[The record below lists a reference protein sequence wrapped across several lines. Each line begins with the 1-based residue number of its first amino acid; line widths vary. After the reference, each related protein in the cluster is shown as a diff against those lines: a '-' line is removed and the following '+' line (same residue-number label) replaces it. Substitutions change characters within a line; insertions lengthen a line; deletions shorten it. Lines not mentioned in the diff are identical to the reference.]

1 MNKKGGMIA
10 EAAIVFPVVITVVLM
25 VLSVLINLY
34 MTASTTAGEHM
45 ELRYQAGL
53 ETKTVNRTDGYR
65 GSVPEDKYG
74 KKAFSTQVDTKIKF
88 RVLDKIVEGGNSR
101 AYVIDERN
109 FIRIT
114 DFTNDVIS
122 MLREK

>member
-53 ETKTVNRTDGYR
+53 EAETVDRTDGYR

-74 KKAFSTQVDTKIKF
+74 KEAFLTQVDAEIKSGIIC
-88 RVLDKIVEGGNSR
+88 KTVEGGNSR
-101 AYVIDERN
+101 VYLVDERS
-109 FIRIT
+109 FIRKT
-114 DFTNDVIS
+114 DFTKNMIK